1 MRAALEVFGESGYDA
16 ATFQEIAERADLTRP
31 AINHYFPTKDVLY
44 REVLG
49 QTHRMVI
56 ATGFDEA
63 RRGAGFGD
71 RVRAFVHAA
80 VGAQEHDR
88 SVAAFIVTSVLES
101 QRHPE
106 LRHDGG
112 EVLNSIRD
120 FAGWVLSEGVADGDL
135 RPDIDVDLNT
145 EVMVAM
151 LCGLAFYSGF
161 VGDRQRLPDVT
172 ARLVDLLRCDAG
184 ISGTSGA

>member
-1 MRAALEVFGESGYDA
+1 M
-16 ATFQEIAERADLTRP
+16 RADLTRP
-31 AINHYFPTKDVLY
+31 AINHYFPTKDMLY

-49 QTHRMVI
+49 QTHQTII

-63 RRGAGFGD
+63 RRKDGFGD
-71 RVRAFVHAA
+71 RVQTFVRAS

-106 LRHDGG
+106 LRHDDH
-112 EVLNSIRD
+112 EVLHSMRD
-120 FAGWVLSEGVADGDL
+120 FAGWVLAEGVAAGDL
-135 RPDIDVDLNT
+135 RADTDVELTT
-145 EVMVAM
+145 ELLVTM
-151 LCGLAFYSGF
+151 LCGLGFYSGF

-172 ARLVDLLRCDAG
+172 ARLVDLLCCETAG
-184 ISGTSGA
+184 PGK